1 MNWTREMHLLETRRQ
16 FFGRSAKGIG
26 VAALAS
32 LVGKDAAAAPTG
44 GLPGLPHFAAKAK
57 RVIWLHQSGGPS
69 QLDLFDYKPQLK
81 KYHGSELPGSV
92 RMGQRITGMTSGQA
106 SFPCAASIFR
116 FEQVGK
122 AGMWMSE
129 LIPHHKKIADEITL
143 IKSVHTDAIN
153 HDPAITFI
161 QSGSQQPGRP
171 SIGSWVSYGLGSE
184 TQELPAFVVLLSQQA
199 SINAD
204 QPLFSRLWGAGF
216 LPSRYQGVR
225 LRSGKD
231 PVLYL
236 ANPAGV
242 AREGRREML
251 DALQALNKIRE
262 DAYHDPEIDTRIQQY
277 EMAYKMQASVPELTD
292 LSKEPASTFALYGED
307 ARKPGT
313 YAANC
318 LLARR
323 LVERGVR
330 FVQLYHK
337 GWDQHNNL
345 PRDLALQCKA
355 SDQGAAALVQDLK
368 QRGMLDDTLVVWGG
382 EFGRTVYCQGKLT
395 ETDYGRDH
403 HPRNFAMWMAGGGVK
418 RGFEMG
424 ETDDY
429 SYNITKDPVH
439 IHDIQATLMHC
450 LGVDHTKLTFK
461 FQGRWFRLTDVHGNV
476 VKQVMA

>member
-1 MNWTREMHLLETRRQ
+1 MRIERQWELHQTRRQ
-16 FFGRSAKGIG
+16 FFGRTARGLG
-26 VAALAS
+26 AAALAS
-32 LVGKDAAAAPTG
+32 LFAKSGHAAAG
-44 GLPGLPHFAAKAK
+44 GLDGLPHYAPKAK

-69 QLDLFDYKPQLK
+69 QLDLFDYKPGLK
-81 KYHGSELPGSV
+81 KLQGTELPASI
-92 RMGQRITGMTSGQA
+92 RMGQRITGMTSGQSSLPVA
-106 SFPCAASIFR
+106 SSLFQ
-116 FEQVGK
+116 FEK
-122 AGMWMSE
+122 AGQSGMWMSE
-129 LIPHHKKIADEITL
+129 LIPHSKRIADEITL
-143 IKSVHTDAIN
+143 VLSTHTDAIN

-161 QSGSQQPGRP
+161 QSGSKQPGRP
-171 SIGSWVSYGLGSE
+171 SIGSWVSYGLGAESS
-184 TQELPAFVVLLSQQA
+184 ELPAFVVLLSQQN

-236 ANPAGV
+236 ADAPGIS
-242 AREGRREML
+242 RQGRREML
-251 DALQALNKIRE
+251 DALGELNKARAA
-262 DAYHDPEIDTRIQQY
+262 AYHDPEIETRIEQY

-292 LSKEPASTFALYGED
+292 LAKEPESTFQLYGEE

-323 LVERGVR
+323 LIERGVR

-345 PRDLALQCKA
+345 PRDLALQCKGT
-355 SDQGAAALVQDLK
+355 DQGTAGLVLDLK
-368 QRGMLDDTLVVWGG
+368 QRGLLEDTLVVWGG
-382 EFGRTVYCQGKLT
+382 EFGRTVYCQGRLT

-418 RGFEMG
+418 RGTVIG
-424 ETDDY
+424 ATDDY
-429 SYNITKDPVH
+429 SYNIVSDPVH
-439 IHDIQATLMHC
+439 IHDIQATLLHC
-450 LGVDHTKLTFK
+450 LGVDHTKLTYK

-476 VKQVMA
+476 VKKALG